1 MTPKGKEKLTAT
13 TKASLVVF
21 EKLTSCFTKE
31 ELEKF
36 DTLLEKLMK
45 NTDKLVNPPKPAKKR
60 KLYRD

>member
-1 MTPKGKEKLTAT
+1 MTPKGREKLAVT

-21 EKLTSCFTKE
+21 EKLASCFSKE
-31 ELEKF
+31 EMEEF

-60 KLYRD
+60 KPSWD